1 MEYSTGFDIVF
12 VGGGPACFGVL
23 TNAYRNN
30 KLDEMFKNNKVAI
43 IEWSD
48 SFGGGDLI
56 NFGINSN
63 TSGDGFLRCM
73 F

>member
-1 MEYSTGFDIVF
+1 MEYSTSFDIVF

-23 TNAYRNN
+23 TNAYWNN
-30 KLDEMFKNNKVAI
+30 KLDELFKNSKIAI
-43 IEWSD
+43 IEKSA